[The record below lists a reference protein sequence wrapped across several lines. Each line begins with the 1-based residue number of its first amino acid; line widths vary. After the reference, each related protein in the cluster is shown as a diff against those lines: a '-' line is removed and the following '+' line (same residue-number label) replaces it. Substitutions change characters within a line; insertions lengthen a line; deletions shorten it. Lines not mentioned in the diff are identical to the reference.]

1 MGVIYL
7 NGISYAG
14 GGSSGGQ
21 TIQVTTLPAPSVDQL
36 DKIYQYIGATNTN
49 YVNGYFYKCINNN
62 GVYIWEQKNTQPS
75 GGSGGSSDYEDLSNK
90 PSINGHTL
98 IGNSTLEDI
107 GLGNIDNTADEDKPI
122 SNATQTAL
130 NNLESEINTKVS
142 CNIQGETIIFS
153 TT

>member
-21 TIQVTTLPAPSVDQL
+21 TIQVATLPAPSADQL
-36 DKIYQYIGATNTN
+36 DKIYQYIGTTNAN

-90 PSINGHTL
+90 PSINGHVL
-98 IGNSTLEDI
+98 VGNSTLTDI
-107 GLGNIDNTADEDKPI
+107 GLGNINNTSDADKPI
-122 SNATQTAL
+122 SNATQAAL
-130 NNLESEINTKVS
+130 DNLESEIDTKVS
-142 CNIQGETIIFS
+142 CTIQGEQLILN
-153 TT
+153 